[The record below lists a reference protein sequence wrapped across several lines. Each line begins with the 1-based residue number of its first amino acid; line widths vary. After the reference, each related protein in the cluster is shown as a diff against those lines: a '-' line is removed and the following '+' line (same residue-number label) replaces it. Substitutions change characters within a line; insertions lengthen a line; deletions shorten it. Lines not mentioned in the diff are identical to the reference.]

1 MPSGIQAAEKYF
13 FRFPC
18 PGMDIGYFIENRFQG
33 GLNRF
38 IVILGIKDLIFTP
51 IMESWENMAADQAK
65 KRMPKV
71 ELVSFSSVEPAEM
84 KASLLI
90 PTNLL
95 FMLFWEW
102 FISKIISMQV
112 SGIISSPA
120 VALAAEGPTLPQ
132 KHLI

>member
-1 MPSGIQAAEKYF
+1 
-13 FRFPC
+13 
-18 PGMDIGYFIENRFQG
+18 MDIGYFIENRFQG

-51 IMESWENMAADQAK
+51 FMESWENMAADQAK

-102 FISKIISMQV
+102 FTSKIISMQV

-120 VALAAEGPTLPQ
+120 VALPAEGPTLPQ